1 MSYGR
6 FVAGYSGPQWE
17 KVVNCSTQSNIPHN
31 KDDCEESV
39 DTVGKHFTT
48 SSAMFGFVDTV
59 K

>member
-1 MSYGR
+1 MGKD
-6 FVAGYSGPQWE
+6 FIKQEGIGK
-17 KVVNCSTQSNIPHN
+17 KVVNSSTQSNIPHN

-39 DTVGKHFTT
+39 DTVGKHFTA